1 MCFLIHKYTSV
12 QFWRGK
18 KVRVLFRLFCLFLLI
33 ISNQEEFL
41 FLIKN
46 KSKDYWMWSQLLL
59 SKLTRPLLT
68 HQSQE
73 AIIIP
78 SLYRMPFLPRKL
90 QSSLLMLR
98 LCSCQERNV
107 APLTSKGGSEVHGE
121 PLTHSGHTLL
131 PLYQSPPP
139 KLWFGGKKT
148 GEAAV
153 VPSYFHPSPSQTS

>member
-90 QSSLLMLR
+90 QSSLLTLR

-121 PLTHSGHTLL
+121 PLTHSGHTRCFHFIRAH
-131 PLYQSPPP
+131 PQSSGLGAR
-139 KLWFGGKKT
+139 KQ
-148 GEAAV
+148 E
-153 VPSYFHPSPSQTS
+153 SQQ